1 MSKQNR
7 IARIQSLLTQG
18 RYEAALSAAR
28 IGARQARKDPD
39 FPNLAGIALSQSGQ
53 HHQAAA
59 QFRKAL
65 SLAPTYLD
73 ARRNLAQAL
82 LLDHQPAEA
91 LRRVQEVLAQTPNA
105 APVLLLQGQALAAL
119 GQRAEAQRAVD
130 QAIAADPGLAAAHRA
145 RAEYLAAAGFEP
157 EAVQAWQA
165 ALDLEPRNTEVMVAL
180 SQPLMRLG
188 QVEQAEALMDRAVQT
203 DPGHHGAALRRAAQY
218 LETGRAV
225 QAAEGYRRLLAA
237 SPGHPLALEALAPLV
252 DRAEAQALADT
263 ARRALRHVD
272 LPDQD
277 RPPLHF
283 ALARLMRKL
292 GDNAA
297 MSMHLAEA
305 NAAMAEA
312 LPYEAARESAL
323 TDRLIARS
331 DTLGPAPD
339 AEPPQGPRA
348 LYVVGL
354 PRAGTTLTERM
365 LGNHPHIQP
374 LGERGTPGALLA
386 DVINQDRPFDAAARA
401 AFTAQ
406 DRARLPQMP
415 PGTLAYVDKMPENFR
430 LIGFL
435 LSADPSARVIHVT
448 RDPRDIALSLWQ
460 ERFAGSALAYA
471 YDLAAMAHRM
481 NAYAR
486 LMRHWQATFPD
497 RILTLAYEDLVT
509 GPAAQTRRMADF
521 CKLDWAE
528 PMAHP
533 ENAQSPVLT
542 VSATQVRQPVHGRS
556 VGGWRQ
562 HAQMLG
568 PVLQGLDPALW
579 PDLS

>member
-1 MSKQNR
+1 MSKQTR
-7 IARIQSLLTQG
+7 ISKIRSLLSQG
-18 RYEAALSAAR
+18 RPEAALSAAR
-28 IGARQARKDPD
+28 MGARQARKDPD
-39 FPNLAGIALSQSGQ
+39 FPNLAGIALSQGGQ

-65 SLAPTYLD
+65 SLAPTYLE

-82 LLDHQPAEA
+82 LLDNEPAEA
-91 LRRVQEVLAQTPNA
+91 LRRVQEVLTQTPRA
-105 APVLLLQGQALAAL
+105 APVLLLRAQALAAL
-119 GQRAEAQRAVD
+119 GQKAEALQAVD
-130 QAIAADPGLAAAHRA
+130 QAIAADPGLAAAHRT
-145 RAEYLAAAGFEP
+145 RAEYLAAAGQEP

-165 ALDLEPRNTEVMVAL
+165 ALALEPRNVEVMVAL

-188 QVEQAEALMDRAVQT
+188 QLDQAEALMDRAVQT
-203 DPGHHGAALRRAAQY
+203 DPNHQGAALRRAAQY
-218 LETGRAV
+218 LETGRSA
-225 QAAEGYRRLLAA
+225 QAAKGYRQLLAA
-237 SPGHPLALEALAPLV
+237 SPAHPLALEALAPLV
-252 DRAEAQALADT
+252 DKPEAQALADT
-263 ARRALRHVD
+263 ARQALRHVD

-305 NAAMAEA
+305 NAAMAQA
-312 LPYEAARESAL
+312 LPYDAKGETAL
-323 TDRLIARS
+323 TDRLIARA
-331 DTLGPAPD
+331 DTLGPAPE
-339 AEPPQGPRA
+339 AQPPQGPCA
-348 LYVVGL
+348 IYVVGL

-365 LGNHPHIQP
+365 LGNHPRIQP

-386 DVINQDRPFDAAARA
+386 DVINGDRPFDAAARA
-401 AFTAQ
+401 EFAAQ

-415 PGTLAYVDKMPENFR
+415 PDALAYVDKMPENFR

-435 LSADPSARVIHVT
+435 LSADPAARVIHVT

-460 ERFAGSALAYA
+460 ERFSGTALAYA

-497 RILTLAYEDLVT
+497 RILTLPYEDLVAD
-509 GPAAQTRRMADF
+509 PATQTRKLADF
-521 CKLDWAE
+521 CGVDWAE

-533 ENAQSPVLT
+533 ESGQSPVLT

-562 HAQMLG
+562 HAQMLT

-579 PDLS
+579 PGLS